1 MIMWIQSAVCTAG
14 GKVLGLFLSHAAS
27 VSIMVLFPALHVGHP
42 LGFDPEAALETLGL
56 HLCSP
61 GVEVM

>member
-1 MIMWIQSAVCTAG
+1 M
-14 GKVLGLFLSHAAS
+14 GLFLSHAVS

-56 HLCSP
+56 HLCGP
-61 GVEVM
+61 GVEVV